1 VGFKRRPPGRGA
13 PRRRGRDGRGSSSS

>member
-13 PRRRGRDGRGSSSS
+13 PRRRGRDGGGSSSS